1 LGVNS
6 AKIKQSGPIKAINMS
21 VSNNG
26 IGGGGDLEQGILICS
41 DNNANQDKLLSQSIK
56 IHNENSR

>member
-1 LGVNS
+1 
-6 AKIKQSGPIKAINMS
+6 MS

-26 IGGGGDLEQGILICS
+26 ISVGGDVDSGIIICS
-41 DNNANQDKLLSQSIK
+41 DNNVNADKLLSQSIK

>member
-1 LGVNS
+1 
-6 AKIKQSGPIKAINMS
+6 MS

-26 IGGGGDLEQGILICS
+26 IGVGGDLEPGILICS
-41 DNNANQDKLLSQSIK
+41 DNNANPDKLLSQSIK

>member
-1 LGVNS
+1 MISNS

-26 IGGGGDLEQGILICS
+26 IGVGGDLEPGILICS
-41 DNNANQDKLLSQSIK
+41 DNNANPDKLLSQSIK